1 MQEKG
6 EERIRQPSC
15 RALGLQRAGFL
26 EVMFVDPS
34 PNCLLA
40 YFQIIHSSHPVNEEC
55 LFQSVLQAL
64 SVNKH
69 HTSWDS
75 VRVKA
80 DCCSGVVCVRSG
92 AGGGR
97 SPGLVSAP
105 WLLPPSHLE
114 FMLLTWMI
122 PSNHCPW
129 LDREEKTTHSM
140 CTGAW
145 ERLTFSRTV
154 GLWIESLQGDLCQEC
169 GCDQAGLYSPEH
181 IRLKGV
187 QHSGFNVRSN

>member
-1 MQEKG
+1 MQESG

-40 YFQIIHSSHPVNEEC
+40 YFQIIHSGHPVNEEC
-55 LFQSVLQAL
+55 LFQSVLQSPLRKQAPHIL
-64 SVNKH
+64 GLGGH
-69 HTSWDS
+69 QGWLLQQ
-75 VRVKA
+75 RVC
-80 DCCSGVVCVRSG
+80 DRSG

-105 WLLPPSHLE
+105 WLLPPSCLE

-129 LDREEKTTHSM
+129 LDREEKTTHPM
-140 CTGAW
+140 CTGTW

-154 GLWIESLQGDLCQEC
+154 SLWIESLQGGLCQEC
-169 GCDQAGLYSPEH
+169 GCEQAGLYSPEH
-181 IRLKGV
+181 IRLKGG
-187 QHSGFNVRSN
+187 SSAFWF